1 KPDDSTYDAS
11 IDTTYEF
18 FVRYKMI
25 AAHGLG
31 TAEIAA
37 RRASAEQLGMQE
49 LRYGSDKSTVAT
61 LHAEADQ
68 LLRKAPMDAD
78 VSNTFATTKN
88 RLADCDPAKNEQALM
103 VEFVKAWHA
112 DPTME
117 R

>member
-1 KPDDSTYDAS
+1 MQKPDGARYDSS
-11 IDTTYEF
+11 IDTTHEF

-49 LRYGSDKSTVAT
+49 LRYGSEHSSVAT

-68 LLRKAPMDAD
+68 LLRRAPLDAD
-78 VSNTFATTKN
+78 VSNIRWQSGTVDNAATAN
-88 RLADCDPAKNEQALM
+88 D
-103 VEFVKAWHA
+103 
-112 DPTME
+112 
-117 R
+117 